1 MRSHVR
7 FAHSIWAFALVLG
20 VAGFA
25 YAQPPAAKDAAKS
38 PTAKDAG
45 KKDAA
50 KDAGKSDAS
59 KKDASKAPT
68 TKAKAP
74 ADQPPPTAPPTAAKT
89 AAPTA
94 TDANRTAAAEYQKVM
109 EDWKTVL
116 KDLRKLKLQYQ
127 SAALADQ
134 AKSQQDWKS
143 LTDKG
148 NEIVTSLEAAGLKAY
163 AESPNED
170 AELSRFL
177 VKLADDAIQ
186 RDDYATAR
194 RITDVLIEYQ
204 CPDKQIYD
212 SAGIAAFVLN
222 DYDTAEKYFKQAK
235 ELGVQSTTSKELEP
249 LVKEYRDLWAK
260 EEATREAEANADD
273 LPRVR
278 LTTTKGTIV
287 LELFENEAPET
298 VGNFVSLVDQGFY
311 NTLNFHRVLKGFMAQ
326 GGDPKGDGTGGPM
339 YRIFGEQARPG
350 HRAHFQGSLSMAHTG
365 DPDTG
370 GSQFFITFRQTPHL
384 NGLHTCFGRAIDGMD
399 VLSKLQ
405 CRHPQAANPPAPDSI
420 IKAEVI
426 RKRDH
431 VYQPHKVD

>member
-1 MRSHVR
+1 MRSYVR
-7 FAHSIWAFALVLG
+7 VVRSIFAFLLAL
-20 VAGFA
+20 GFTGFVV
-25 YAQPPAAKDAAKS
+25 AQPPAAKDAKAS
-38 PTAKDAG
+38 AKDAG
-45 KKDAA
+45 KKDTA
-50 KDAGKSDAS
+50 KDA
-59 KKDASKAPT
+59 KKDA
-68 TKAKAP
+68 AKAP
-74 ADQPPPTAPPTAAKT
+74 AAKAKADQPPPTAPPTAAPA
-89 AAPTA
+89 AAPA
-94 TDANRTAAAEYQKVM
+94 AADANRTAAAEYQKVM
-109 EDWKTVL
+109 EDWKSVL

-134 AKSQQDWKS
+134 AKIQQDWKA
-143 LTDKG
+143 LVDKG
-148 NEIVTSLEAAGLKAY
+148 NEIVTSLEAAGIKAY

-186 RDDYATAR
+186 RDDYTTAK

-222 DYDTAEKYFKQAK
+222 DYDTAEQYFKQAK
-235 ELGVQSTTSKELEP
+235 DLGVQSTTSKELEP
-249 LVKEYRDLWAK
+249 LVKQYRELWEK
-260 EEATREAEANADD
+260 EKQTREAEAKADD
-273 LPRVR
+273 LPRVK
-278 LTTTKGTIV
+278 LTTTKGTVV

-339 YRIFGEQARPG
+339 YRIFGEQSRPG

-384 NGLHTCFGRAIDGMD
+384 NGLHTCFGRVIEGMD
-399 VLSKLQ
+399 VLPKLQ
-405 CRHPQAANPPAPDSI
+405 RRDPQAANPPAPDSI

-431 VYQPHKVD
+431 AYQPHKVD

>member
-1 MRSHVR
+1 MRPIVR
-7 FAHSIWAFALVLG
+7 TFSSVF
-20 VAGFA
+20 GFVVTLA
-25 YAQPPAAKDAAKS
+25 IASVVFAQPPAKAPTTKDAGKKEA
-38 PTAKDAG
+38 TKDAG

-50 KDAGKSDAS
+50 KTPAA
-59 KKDASKAPT
+59 
-68 TKAKAP
+68 KAKAP
-74 ADQPPPTAPPTAAKT
+74 AADQPPPTAPPTAAPAAAP

-94 TDANRTAAAEYQKVM
+94 TDANRSAAAEYQKVM

-127 SAALADQ
+127 SAAAADQ
-134 AKSQQDWKS
+134 AKTQQEWKA
-143 LTDKG
+143 LIEKG
-148 NEIVTSLEAAGLKAY
+148 NEIVGSLEAAGIKAY

-186 RDDYATAR
+186 RDEYAAAR

-212 SAGIAAFVLN
+212 SAAIAAFVLN

-235 ELGVQSTTSKELEP
+235 DLGVQSNTSKELEP
-249 LVKEYRDLWAK
+249 LVKEYRELWTK
-260 EEATREAEANADD
+260 EQAIREAEAKVDD
-273 LPRVR
+273 LPRVK
-278 LTTTKGTIV
+278 LTTTKGTMVI
-287 LELFENEAPET
+287 ELFENEAPET
-298 VGNFVSLVDQGFY
+298 VGNFVSLVEQGFY
-311 NTLNFHRVLKGFMAQ
+311 NNLNFHRVLKGFMAQ
-326 GGDPKGDGTGGPM
+326 GGDPKGDGTGGPG
-339 YRIFGEQARPG
+339 YRIFGEASRPN

-370 GSQFFITFRQTPHL
+370 GSQFFITFKQTPHL
-384 NGLHTCFGRAIDGMD
+384 NGLHTCFGRVIEGMD

-405 CRHPQAANPPAPDSI
+405 RRDPQAPNPPAPDSI
-420 IKAEVI
+420 VKAELL

-431 VYQPHKVD
+431 VYQPHKVE

>member
-1 MRSHVR
+1 MRSQLKLIR
-7 FAHSIWAFALVLG
+7 PILAFVLVLE
-20 VAGFA
+20 VAGFVL
-25 YAQPPAAKDAAKS
+25 AQPPAAKDAKTPA
-38 PTAKDAG
+38 AKDAG
-45 KKDAA
+45 KKDTA
-50 KDAGKSDAS
+50 KDTAKSDAA
-59 KKDASKAPT
+59 KKDAAKAPT
-68 TKAKAP
+68 AKAKAP
-74 ADQPPPTAPPTAAKT
+74 ADQPPPTTPPTAAP
-89 AAPTA
+89 AAA
-94 TDANRTAAAEYQKVM
+94 ADANRTAAAEYQNAM

-116 KDLRKLKLQYQ
+116 KDLRKLKLQFQ
-127 SAALADQ
+127 SAAAAADQ
-134 AKSQQDWKS
+134 AKIQQEWKG
-143 LTDKG
+143 LIDKG
-148 NEIVTSLEAAGLKAY
+148 NEIVTSLEAAGIKAY
-163 AESPNED
+163 SESPNED

-186 RDDYATAR
+186 RDDYAVAK

-212 SAGIAAFVLN
+212 SAAIASFVLN

-235 ELGVQSTTSKELEP
+235 ELGVETNTSKELEP
-249 LVKEYRDLWAK
+249 LVKQYRDLWEK
-260 EEATREAEANADD
+260 EKQTREAEAKADD
-273 LPRVR
+273 LPRVK
-278 LTTTKGTIV
+278 LTTTKGPIV

-311 NTLNFHRVLKGFMAQ
+311 NNLNFHRVLKGFMAQ
-326 GGDPKGDGTGGPM
+326 GGDPKGDGTGGPG

-384 NGLHTCFGRAIDGMD
+384 NGLHTCFGRVIEGME
-399 VLSKLQ
+399 VLSKFQ
-405 CRHPQAANPPAPDSI
+405 RRDPQAANPPAPDSI

-431 VYQPHKVD
+431 GYQPHKVE